1 MASAKKCDRCGVF
14 YTENTRF
21 PKKKGTYKATID
33 GACFTTTTNVYTDYF
48 DLCDDCIAELKL
60 FLNGKKL
67 RED

>member
-1 MASAKKCDRCGVF
+1 MAAAKKCDRCGKF
-14 YTENTRF
+14 YEKNTRF
-21 PKKKGTYKATID
+21 STFSSFRRTLLD
-33 GACFTTTTNVYTDYF
+33 GICFTTMNGGYVEYS